1 MEEPKKARWNYARFM
16 RPQAEDNDMRII
28 TLLTDY
34 GLRDSYVAEMKGAI
48 LKINPEA
55 TLVDVSHSV
64 DSYDI
69 REGAFHLARSVNYF
83 PDGTIHVGVVDPGV
97 GGKRASLIFETSKGY
112 LVGPDNGLLAP
123 AAERLGVKKVYKIT
137 DRSLLPERVSDV
149 FDGRDTFG
157 PIAAHLSLGEKP
169 GSFGP
174 ETDEYMRIPAYSPPI
189 RLNGALEASIIHID
203 GFGNLVT
210 NVTYDELFQLGI
222 APGSMITIT
231 TEARKIRVPY
241 VRSFSAVQVG
251 ELLALVAG
259 GGYLEIS
266 VNQGNAH
273 KLLEINRDE
282 KIRVA
287 A

>member
-1 MEEPKKARWNYARFM
+1 M
-16 RPQAEDNDMRII
+16 RPQAEDNDMRVI

-48 LKINPEA
+48 LRINPDV
-55 TLVDVSHSV
+55 TLVDISHSV
-64 DSYDI
+64 DSYDV

-83 PDGTIHVGVVDPGV
+83 PDDTIHVAVVDPGV
-97 GGKRASLIFETSKGY
+97 GGKRSSLIFETNTGY

-123 AAERLGVKKVYKIT
+123 AAERLGVKKVYRIT

-157 PIAAHLSLGEKP
+157 PIAAHLSRGEQP
-169 GSFGP
+169 RSFGP
-174 ETDEYMRIPAYSPPI
+174 ETSEYVKIPAYSPPI
-189 RLNGALEASIIHID
+189 HVDGGLEASVIHVD

-210 NVTYDELFQLGI
+210 NVTYDELVELGVTS
-222 APGSMITIT
+222 GSEITLIIGSK
-231 TEARKIRVPY
+231 RFKVPY
-241 VRSFSAVQVG
+241 VRSFSAVPVG

-266 VNQGNAH
+266 VNQGNAY

-282 KIRVA
+282 KMHIA